1 MRHHRIGVTKAPIC
15 VKERCRMKHRLFSLL
30 AALVALFP
38 VLLLAACAPQETTP
52 KAELHMG
59 HESSLPKTI
68 ATAPARTRDAYRFAM
83 ANPDALRNVPC
94 YCGCGPLGHKNNYD
108 CYIKGANADGSFD
121 FDTHALG
128 CDICV
133 DITQD
138 VMRYTKTGKAP
149 ADIRA
154 AFDKTY
160 SARGPS
166 NMP

>member
-1 MRHHRIGVTKAPIC
+1 
-15 VKERCRMKHRLFSLL
+15 MKYRLLSLL
-30 AALVALFP
+30 ATLVVIFP
-38 VLLLAACAPQETTP
+38 VLLSASCAPAQNSQ
-52 KAELHMG
+52 AQLHMG
-59 HESSLPKTI
+59 HESSLSKTI

-83 ANPDALRNVPC
+83 ANPDALKNVPC

-121 FDTHALG
+121 FDNHALG
-128 CDICV
+128 CEICV

-138 VMRYTKTGKAP
+138 AMRYIKAGKP
-149 ADIRA
+149 AVDIRTA
-154 AFDKTY
+154 IDRTY